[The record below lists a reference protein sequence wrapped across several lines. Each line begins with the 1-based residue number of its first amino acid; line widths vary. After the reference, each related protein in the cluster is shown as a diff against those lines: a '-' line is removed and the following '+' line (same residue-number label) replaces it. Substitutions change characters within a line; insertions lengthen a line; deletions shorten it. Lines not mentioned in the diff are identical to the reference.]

1 MAISVPAGTVMP
13 LENVNGRN
21 TRRAEDSRKT
31 RRVNQCLISGVLG
44 MELNEP
50 KEMPSSRWVSR
61 RKLSTLCILSI
72 PAFVQPPSLTKAST
86 SCRRGSIYS
95 GWARRRYNT
104 CVIVY
109 PHEMIYGCTIGGDG
123 MSSLAEDV
131 ECIAPILVMSIRN
144 AKPSTDIP
152 TFWVS

>member
-61 RKLSTLCILSI
+61 RKLSILCILSI
-72 PAFVQPPSLTKAST
+72 PSFVQPSSLITAST

-95 GWARRRYNT
+95 GWERRRYNT

-109 PHEMIYGCTIGGDG
+109 QYANIR
-123 MSSLAEDV
+123 
-131 ECIAPILVMSIRN
+131 IAPYVETEYHHLPKRSKV
-144 AKPSTDIP
+144 
-152 TFWVS
+152 